1 MNNEILLL
9 VITTLVFFVGHLM
22 STNQKQKTKIL
33 KYKVEIESRK
43 VFLDRVF
50 HLIELNESV
59 NIKLYFDQ
67 ALKEL
72 KIEQEEINL

>member
-9 VITTLVFFVGHLM
+9 VITTLVFFVGYLM

-33 KYKVEIESRK
+33 KYKIEIESRK

-59 NIKLYFDQ
+59 NVKLYFDQ